1 MALDSFSA
9 PVREWF
15 DTTFA
20 APTPAQ
26 AEAWPAIAEGD
37 HALVLAPTG
46 SGKTLAAFLWALDRV
61 MTEPPPEDPKTRT
74 RVLYISPLRAL
85 AVDVEKNLQ
94 SPLRGIELAAER
106 LDETVHPVRV
116 AIRSGDTPADE
127 RRKLMPSSMNTFSM
141 RPVTFELTVASLR
154 ATT

>member
-1 MALDSFSA
+1 MALDGFSA

-26 AEAWPAIAEGD
+26 AEAWPAIAAGD

-61 MTEPPPEDPKTRT
+61 MTQPPPD
-74 RVLYISPLRAL
+74 
-85 AVDVEKNLQ
+85 
-94 SPLRGIELAAER
+94 
-106 LDETVHPVRV
+106 
-116 AIRSGDTPADE
+116 
-127 RRKLMPSSMNTFSM
+127 
-141 RPVTFELTVASLR
+141 
-154 ATT
+154 